1 MNDAPEGATRLDASH
16 PGRGGPPLTS
26 LSLLCIGLLF
36 GGIAIGV
43 GMGGVMPLPYGPA
56 SAVAAYVRAQP
67 AAVRVIAVATFAS
80 SVPLA
85 IYAATA
91 GARLRQLGASA
102 AAATIAL
109 TGGILAAGALAL
121 AGLLGWT
128 MSWPEVNA
136 DTALVRA
143 LYLLVFLTGG
153 PGHIV
158 GLGLLVAARA
168 APGAT
173 RGVLPRPVA
182 RIGLATAVLAESAVA
197 VLIWPALGVILPIA
211 RVSVLTWLVA
221 AAVSITRA
229 AQRDSSVR

>member
-1 MNDAPEGATRLDASH
+1 
-16 PGRGGPPLTS
+16 
-26 LSLLCIGLLF
+26 
-36 GGIAIGV
+36 
-43 GMGGVMPLPYGPA
+43 
-56 SAVAAYVRAQP
+56 
-67 AAVRVIAVATFAS
+67 
-80 SVPLA
+80 LA

-158 GLGLLVAARA
+158 ALGLLVAAMA

-197 VLIWPALGVILPIA
+197 VLIRPALGVILPIA